1 MHEFARKSMIIGGK
15 RLISSKSGQKKL
27 TTLSDMVVLGLFFFI
42 FVTTELQIS
51 PVCKFIE
58 LLSDWSIYLKWF

>member
-15 RLISSKSGQKKL
+15 RSGQKKL

-58 LLSDWSIYLKWF
+58 LLSDWLIYLKWF